1 MPINPAVRPDS
12 LNNPTQ
18 RANSLNDP
26 QFSEQQGYFGYDL
39 THGEYITPRFGE
51 GTPTLY
57 LDTVPGDRTVVHDN
71 TKLILNQINGNLL
84 STVNQ
89 YVDSF
94 YVPLRAMFPNN
105 YEKLIPTPTKG
116 DDLPLSATPQ
126 IPFFYWLNQYIIS
139 DSTVTLA
146 YGDSYY
152 EIANNVLNEI
162 SFVFNEFIEPI
173 SPSVEAD
180 YRMSLTYAIGR
191 LIYLSTII
199 SRGQLLDYLGIQL
212 DAPEYDEN
220 VINSRLQ
227 QYIDDFYR
235 NLWLLKSK
243 KVAEDSDT
251 ELSAINRVNGVEI
264 PLTEDFIQIDN
275 FGADAYVGV
284 FDTLPQ
290 FRNALSDILERGYFP
305 NIEINYDSLIT
316 RGEDTIIVNETLREF
331 IDSAQRLVDLIRLI
345 VFRFDS
351 LDIETL
357 DEESDPFKN
366 GGFLN
371 ITKPLAYQLAVA
383 HYFTNDSV
391 DNIFTAELYMQNLR
405 ACMFPTDTKFTREPI
420 FSFNGVQTEY
430 DYISCAG
437 WYYSLMDDEFAGF
450 HNRSMVIMSLLFIQ
464 RRTLRY
470 GDYFS
475 TARPRMLAVGQLF
488 VNLSTDPDTG
498 ATGVSPIDI
507 TKNLLMQRYL
517 NAANY
522 VGSKFLNYYAS
533 FYGVTPSDTGTFPR
547 FLAHR
552 KIELQNQLT
561 NNTADNQG
569 AQTTNLVGH
578 SDNNAFD
585 VFIDDFG
592 VIMSITSFDVLP
604 VYTSGIDNTYHFADR
619 FDYFNPMLQN
629 VGDQPIRFSELCGY
643 PQFYEQVFGYTM
655 RNAEYKFKTSR
666 AHGAFVNSLPGFL
679 LKYPFS
685 HFGRVTSENQYKITP
700 NFIRDKPYYFDSI
713 VPQMTGVSPGE
724 YFHFV
729 CACLNQVHCAR
740 KIQAQPP
747 VLF

>member
-1 MPINPAVRPDS
+1 MPINPAVRPDA

-26 QFSEQQGYFGYDL
+26 HFEEQQGYFPYDL

-51 GTPTLY
+51 ATPTLY
-57 LDTVPGDRTVVHDN
+57 LDTVPGDRTTVHDN
-71 TKLILNQINGNLL
+71 TKLILNQISGNLL

-105 YEKLIPTPTKG
+105 YEKLIPNPTKG

-126 IPFFYWLNQYIIS
+126 IPFFYWLNQYLFSEENVAFIQ
-139 DSTVTLA
+139 
-146 YGDSYY
+146 GDS
-152 EIANNVLNEI
+152 IAEFQNNVIAEI
-162 SFVFNEFIEPI
+162 ESVFADFVDAGNVYSYKAPI
-173 SPSVEAD
+173 NYS
-180 YRMSLTYAIGR
+180 IGR
-191 LIYLSTII
+191 LIYLSTIL

-212 DAPEYDEN
+212 DIPEFDDTQ
-220 VINSRLQ
+220 INSRLQ
-227 QYIDDFYR
+227 SLIDAFYR
-235 NLWLLKSK
+235 NLWLLKEKSNG
-243 KVAEDSDT
+243 
-251 ELSAINRVNGVEI
+251 INRVNGIAVK
-264 PLTEDFIQIDN
+264 LTEDVINVDEY
-275 FGADAYVGV
+275 GADKYIGT
-284 FDTLPQ
+284 FDTLPM
-290 FRNALSDILERGYFP
+290 FRNCISDILERGYFP
-305 NIEINYDSLIT
+305 YIDIDFANLIDF
-316 RGEDTIIVNETLREF
+316 GSSSVNENLAKF
-331 IDSAQRLVDLIRLI
+331 IDSAQELVNIIRNI
-345 VFRFDS
+345 VFRYS
-351 LDIETL
+351 NLDIEAL
-357 DEESDPFKN
+357 DFDADPFKN

-371 ITKPLAYQLAVA
+371 ITKPLAYQLSIA
-383 HYFTNDSV
+383 HYFTNDSI
-391 DNIFTAELYMQNLR
+391 DNIFTADLYMQNLR
-405 ACMFPTDTKFTREPI
+405 ACMFPTETKFTREPI
-420 FSFNGVQTEY
+420 FSYNGVQTEY

-437 WYYSLMDDEFAGF
+437 WYYSMMDDTYAGF
-450 HNRSMVIMSLLFIQ
+450 LNRSMVVMSLLFLQ

-475 TARPRMLAVGQLF
+475 TARPRLLAVGQLF
-488 VNLSTDPDTG
+488 INQTTDPETG
-498 ATGVSPIDI
+498 ATGVSPIDV

-569 AQTTNLVGH
+569 AQTTNLVGY

-629 VGDQPIRFSELCGY
+629 VGDQSIRFSELCGY
-643 PQFYEQVFGYTM
+643 PQFYEQNFGYTM

-685 HFGRVTSENQYKITP
+685 QFGRVTSESHYKISP

-713 VPQMTGVSPGE
+713 VPQMTGISPGE
-724 YFHFV
+724 YYHFV

>member
-26 QFSEQQGYFGYDL
+26 QFEEQQGYFPYDL
-39 THGEYITPRFGE
+39 THGEYVTPRFGE
-51 GTPTLY
+51 ATPTLY
-57 LDTVPGDRTVVHDN
+57 LDTVPGDRTTVHDN

-105 YEKLIPTPTKG
+105 YEKLIPNPTKG

-126 IPFFYWLNQYIIS
+126 IPFFYWLNQYITS
-139 DSTVTLA
+139 DSTVTMA
-146 YGDSYY
+146 YGDSEY
-152 EIANNVLNEI
+152 EITNNVLEEI
-162 SFVFNEFIEPI
+162 AIVFDDFIEPGLSSSSI
-173 SPSVEAD
+173 FSYE
-180 YRMSLTYAIGR
+180 MSLTYAIGR
-191 LIYLSTII
+191 LIYLSTIL

-212 DAPEYDEN
+212 DVPEYDEN

-235 NLWLLKSK
+235 KLWLLKAQ
-243 KVAEDSDT
+243 KVSVDSDV
-251 ELSAINRVNGVEI
+251 ELGAIERVNGVEI
-264 PLTEDFIQIDN
+264 SLTEDYIQIDN
-275 FGADAYVGV
+275 FGDDRYVGN

-290 FRNALSDILERGYFP
+290 FRNSLSDILERGYFP
-305 NIEINYDSLIT
+305 NIEIDYDTLIS
-316 RGEDTIIVNETLREF
+316 RGENKSIVNETLSDF
-331 IDSAQRLVDLIRLI
+331 IDSAQDLVDIIKTI
-345 VFRFDS
+345 VFRYS
-351 LDIETL
+351 NLNIEALDV
-357 DEESDPFKN
+357 DADPFKN

-371 ITKPLAYQLAVA
+371 ITKPLAYQLSVA
-383 HYFTNDSV
+383 HYFTNDTV

-405 ACMFPTDTKFTREPI
+405 ACMFPTDNKFTREPI

-450 HNRSMVIMSLLFIQ
+450 HNRSLVLMSLLFIM

-475 TARPRMLAVGQLF
+475 TARPRLLAVGQLSIN
-488 VNLSTDPDTG
+488 VENG
-498 ATGVSPIDI
+498 AVSPIDI

-561 NNTADNQG
+561 NNTAENQG
-569 AQTTNLVGH
+569 AQTTNLVGY

-592 VIMSITSFDVLP
+592 VILSITSFDVLP
-604 VYTSGIDNTYHFADR
+604 VYTSGIDSTYHFADR

-643 PQFYEQVFGYTM
+643 PQFYEQTFGYTM
-655 RNAEYKFKTSR
+655 RNAEYKFKNSR

-685 HFGRVTSENQYKITP
+685 QFGRITSVNQYKISP

-713 VPQMTGVSPGE
+713 VPQMTGISPGE